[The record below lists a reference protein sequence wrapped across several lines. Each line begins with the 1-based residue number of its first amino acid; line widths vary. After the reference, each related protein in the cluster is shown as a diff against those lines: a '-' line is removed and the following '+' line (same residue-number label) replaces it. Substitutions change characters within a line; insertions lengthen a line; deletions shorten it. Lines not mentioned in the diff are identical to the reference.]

1 MMVNA
6 KEEFAMICR
15 NDGLVCLDYGELIDT
30 VHANYG
36 SRATATQV
44 LATFNEIMSIQLADA
59 RHEIQNNMDE
69 ILKQVKE

>member
-1 MMVNA
+1 
-6 KEEFAMICR
+6 MIHR

-44 LATFNEIMSIQLADA
+44 WATFNQIMSAQLADA
-59 RHEIQNNMDE
+59 RHEIQNNMSE